1 MHRRLAVAAIL
12 ASAFFSTNAALAAP
26 GADKFTFFGGFLA
39 GAYCDGS
46 GIIPSPQTVP
56 TPDFGFAVIG
66 ATPNGRVHATVAI
79 RQFPNSYY
87 TVRLIQ
93 GLADCHTIDWA
104 GFTNSSG
111 AATIPLSETSTS
123 STAFVAVDQY
133 ATFGGIPMEIN
144 SSYVT
149 ETYRH

>member
-12 ASAFFSTNAALAAP
+12 AGALFSIDTAVAAP
-26 GADKFTFFGGFLA
+26 GAERFTFFGGFLA

-46 GIIPSPQTVP
+46 GIVPSPQTLP
-56 TPDFGFAVIG
+56 TPDFGFAVIQ
-66 ATPNGRVHATVAI
+66 ATPNGRVRATVAI
-79 RQFPNSYY
+79 REYPNSYY
-87 TVRLIQ
+87 TIRLIQ
-93 GLADCHTIDWA
+93 GLADCHTVDWA

-111 AATIPLSETSTS
+111 AVTVPLSEASTS

-133 ATFGGIPMEIN
+133 ATFGGMVFEIN

-149 ETYRH
+149 ETYHH